1 MIDCNPAE
9 STAAG
14 HGGMRLTW
22 SLPPITSAVDYRVL
36 CLIALIC
43 WGAWG
48 FLSKLISKDA
58 SAEAVAFWATLA
70 SMLPISAFALAGG
83 TGRWTRP
90 VPLALVAGLAAG
102 AATVCF
108 YMAMKRGP
116 ASVVMPLTGMYI
128 LIPAVLGFVV
138 LREPVTVTHII
149 GLGFATLAVFFLTR

>member
-1 MIDCNPAE
+1 M
-9 STAAG
+9 
-14 HGGMRLTW
+14 
-22 SLPPITSAVDYRVL
+22 DYRVL
-36 CLIALIC
+36 CLIALVC

-48 FLSKLISKDA
+48 FLSKLISKDT

-83 TGRWTRP
+83 TSRWAKP

-108 YMAMKRGP
+108 YVAMKRGP

-128 LIPAVLGFVV
+128 LIPAVLGFIV
-138 LREPVTVTHII
+138 LKEPVTVMHMV
-149 GLGFATLAVFFLTR
+149 GLGFAALAVFFLAR